1 MKISQQ
7 LLQQHSSEEFLKLAR
22 KENNKNVSNGIFRLQ
37 LLNDELGIRTNPRTG
52 VSEKVVVYH
61 FIDPKT
67 KMRYKYAVPIYDKNK
82 KLHYLIKRL
91 GVLPE
96 NTIIDIQ
103 YVSKGIGGYIDV
115 QVVQKPKIS
124 KQPEANKIST
134 DKLLNDEPEISE
146 TTETTEITKEP
157 ISLEDDLEIPDKM
170 LETSLLET
178 SLEESLEKNEN
189 FPFSDNEF

>member
-7 LLQQHSSEEFLKLAR
+7 LLQQHPSEEFLKLAR
-22 KENNKNVSNGIFRLQ
+22 KENNKNVSNGVFRLQ

-52 VSEKVVVYH
+52 ITEKVVVYH

-82 KLHYLIKRL
+82 QLHYLIKRL
-91 GVLPE
+91 GILPE

-115 QVVQKPKIS
+115 QVVQKPKVS
-124 KQPEANKIST
+124 EQTEANKIST
-134 DKLLNDEPEISE
+134 ETKTIE
-146 TTETTEITKEP
+146 TTENLMTENL
-157 ISLEDDLEIPDKM
+157 ISLEDDLEMPDKI
-170 LETSLLET
+170 LEA
-178 SLEESLEKNEN
+178 SLEEDLEESED
-189 FPFSDNEF
+189 FSFSDNEL